1 MNVIVKPMSIERAE
15 FISKLRSLIT
25 DSRLPPFV
33 VEPILRD
40 AVSDVA
46 LLSKQ
51 QLEIETKRYNEMIE
65 NANKAEVKAGVET
78 NE

>member
-1 MNVIVKPMSIERAE
+1 MNEIVKPMSVERAE
-15 FISKLRSLIT
+15 FISKLRNLIT

-40 AVSDVA
+40 AISDVA

-51 QLEIETKRYNEMIE
+51 QLEIETKQYNEMIK
-65 NANKAEVKAGVET
+65 NAIKAELKAGAET